1 MFQHEL
7 KPEKSRLPLIVG
19 VVAAVVVIGGLF
31 APLPRTVKGTF
42 TLAPFA
48 TAPLKASRAGTV
60 AKVVVSVGSSV
71 DKGSTLVTYDV
82 TAAEQVVAEAEAELK
97 ALPAKRK
104 VAGAPANAKLQV
116 AVEKALEAQKAAA
129 DAVSKAE
136 GKPAPVVSAAKK
148 KLADADA
155 ALAKAKKVAGPS
167 KAELDELATSTQ
179 KTLDDAKA
187 EVASA
192 NVLAPS
198 AGVVSAL
205 SVKPGDALVAEAAL
219 GTLDDV
225 SKLRAKIAAEGEVL
239 IAGLEASVATGQAPV
254 KAPLTVVDGK
264 AEVIID
270 NQKAGLKVGATGPV
284 DIEAAPRG
292 VIHF

>member
-7 KPEKSRLPLIVG
+7 QPEKSRLPLVMG

-42 TLAPFA
+42 TLAPLS

-60 AKVVVSVGSSV
+60 ARLAVSVGSAV
-71 DKGSTLVTYDV
+71 DKGSTLLTFDV
-82 TAAEQVVAEAEAELK
+82 SAAEKAIADAEAVLK
-97 ALPAKRK
+97 TLPAKRK
-104 VAGAPANAKLQV
+104 AADAPANKKLQA
-116 AVEKALEAQKAAA
+116 AVDKALEAQKAAA

-136 GKPAPVVSAAKK
+136 GKPAPVVAAAKK
-148 KLADADA
+148 KLADAEA
-155 ALAKAKKVAGPS
+155 AVAKAKKVAGPS
-167 KAELDELATSTQ
+167 KAELDALAASTQ
-179 KTLDDAKA
+179 KALDDAKA

-192 NVLAPS
+192 NVVSPS

-205 SVKPGDALVAEAAL
+205 SVKPQDALVADATIGA
-219 GTLDDV
+219 LDDV
-225 SKLRAKIAAEGEVL
+225 SKLRALIVAEGEVL
-239 IAGLEASVATGQAPV
+239 TAGLEASVALGQAPV
-254 KAPLTVVDGK
+254 KAPLTMVDGK
-264 AEVIID
+264 AEVVVD

-284 DIEAAPRG
+284 DIEATPRG